1 MTIVQQYTPEQTLEV
16 VQLYAAGVSLDD
28 IARTV
33 QRSTRSII
41 SKLVREGVY
50 RAEAKA
56 PPRLRKS
63 ELIAQVAEHLNL
75 EPQQLESLEKATHG
89 ALVLLHQ
96 TVVGGNGREF

>member
-28 IARTV
+28 IARAL

-50 RAEAKA
+50 RTEAK
-56 PPRLRKS
+56 PQPRLKKS
-63 ELIAQVAEHLNL
+63 ELIQQLAEHLHL
-75 EPQQLESLEKATHG
+75 DVGQLESLEKATHG
-89 ALVLLHQ
+89 ALQLLHS
-96 TVVGGNGREF
+96 TVVGRVGGRL

>member
-1 MTIVQQYTPEQTLEV
+1 MTLNQQYTPEQTLEV

-56 PPRLRKS
+56 PARLKKG
-63 ELIAQVAEHLNL
+63 ELIAQVAQHLNL
-75 EPQQLESLEKATHG
+75 DPQQLESLEKATHG
-89 ALVLLHQ
+89 ALQLLHS
-96 TVVGGNGREF
+96 TVLGGNGREL